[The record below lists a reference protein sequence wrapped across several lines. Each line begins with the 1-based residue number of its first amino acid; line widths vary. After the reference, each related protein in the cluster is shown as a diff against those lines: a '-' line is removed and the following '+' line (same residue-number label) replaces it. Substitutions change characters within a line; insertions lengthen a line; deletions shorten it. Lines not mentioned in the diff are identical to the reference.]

1 MGIRLFGLDFTRGN
15 ADDILAAAE
24 SVSTER
30 PRLIVTAN
38 MDHIISLS
46 ENPAF
51 RRAYDG
57 AMART
62 LDGMPLVWLARIR
75 GARDARRITG
85 HDILDAA
92 LARRPTNLERV
103 FVVCASEQIG
113 RAATAYILRRG
124 GTPEAVVFV
133 VPPLSFETDVAY
145 GADLAERIRT
155 HGTTLLIMAIGAPK
169 SEIWVDQ
176 QGIALGAPLVVA
188 IGGALSVVTGLQPRA
203 PLFMQRYGLEWLF
216 RFSQDPRRLFH
227 RFFVRSWR
235 FLALIGT
242 EFSDRPTDP
251 PVKIRSK
258 PNHLS
263 SEA

>member
-1 MGIRLFGLDFTRGN
+1 MSIGLFGFDFTKGS
-15 ADDILAAAE
+15 ADDILAAAG
-24 SVSTER
+24 SAGTAR
-30 PRLIVTAN
+30 PRLIVTTN

-57 AMART
+57 AVART

-92 LARRPTNLERV
+92 LARFPDTQERV
-103 FVVCASEQIG
+103 FVVCASERIG

-124 GTPEAVVFV
+124 GPPEAVAFV
-133 VPPLSFETDVAY
+133 VPPLGFETDVAY
-145 GADLAERIRT
+145 GTELAERIRA

-176 QGIALGAPLVVA
+176 QDIALGAPLVVA

-227 RFFVRSWR
+227 RFFIRSWR

-242 EFSDRPTDP
+242 EFSDRPIDP
-251 PVKIRSK
+251 LVKIRSK
-258 PNHLS
+258 PSHVS
-263 SEA
+263 SKA